1 MKFLKIFVLAVALL
15 TTAQAVQK
23 PSAHTKGT
31 PIGKPTGPLKPGEY
45 WWKPQLSPS
54 GPLMVLVSIPQQTM
68 HVYRNG
74 ILIGRSTVSTGSKG
88 HATPGGVFTILEKK
102 QEHYSKKYDDAPM
115 PNMQR
120 LTWSGIAM
128 HSGNLPGY
136 PASHGC
142 VRMPYDFSTLLFGIT
157 GSGGTVVIGDNKA
170 SQPHFA
176 SNPGVLLAPK
186 DFTPEM
192 LKPLAKGEYQWEPE
206 RSMSGPITML
216 VSAADRTV
224 YVYRNGEPIG
234 RAAIEVKGRLGGH
247 VFTMLEGVTASE
259 SALVPGSPG
268 RVWMNVQ
275 SDAATRSGDFA

>member
-31 PIGKPTGPLKPGEY
+31 PTGKPTGPLKPGQY
-45 WWKPQLSPS
+45 WWNPQLSPN

-74 ILIGRSTVSTGSKG
+74 ILIGRSTISTGSKG
-88 HATPGGVFTILEKK
+88 RATPGGVFAILEKK
-102 QEHYSKKYDDAPM
+102 QEHYSKKYNNAPM

-120 LTWSGIAM
+120 LTWTGIAM

-142 VRMPYDFSTLLFGIT
+142 IRLPYDFSQLLFSET
-157 GSGGTVVIGDNKA
+157 SKGGTVVVGDGKTPV
-170 SQPHFA
+170 PHLA
-176 SNPGVLLAPK
+176 SNPGLMLAPK

-192 LKPLAKGEYQWEPE
+192 LRPLAHNDYDWKPE
-206 RSMSGPITML
+206 RSSSGPITIV
-216 VSAADRTV
+216 VSAADRAL
-224 YVYRNGEPIG
+224 YVYRNGNPIG
-234 RAAIEVKGRLGGH
+234 RAAVEIDGRGPLGGPCLLAARRH
-247 VFTMLEGVTASE
+247 DR
-259 SALVPGSPG
+259 PGKLACSGPRG
-268 RVWMNVQ
+268 APVDERDEQWPR
-275 SDAATRSGDFA
+275 RSC